1 MRYWQLTEYNSLF
14 MLGMLRE
21 YMRAG
26 YLWQMKIN
34 ELRNEVY
41 EFIIVPNDDFNYSEK
56 VKKSQWAMDVFGQ
69 ELHMGDY
76 LVERDNKLAV
86 LTAEAIKE
94 LEEEDKEKMRDEEQ
108 SQEAT
113 ECEKKALLEQL
124 LEAYNKHE
132 YTRST
137 ILHNKLMEMGMTE
150 KEIMGE
156 VNALLCVKSKVEK
169 EEIKPDDCKDE
180 IADQEKSLLLNELV
194 ESCKNP
200 NYARRE
206 YLQSKLIHMGVSME
220 EIKAKIDAL
229 IGAKSEIKEV
239 DIKTSSTSPID
250 ELQKILVRRA
260 QLQKELAEIEETL
273 SQKYEIKVNNTEN
286 K

>member
-1 MRYWQLTEYNSLF
+1 MMRYWQLTKENGRE
-14 MLGMLRE
+14 MLGMLRK
-21 YMRAG
+21 YIRSG
-26 YLWQMKIN
+26 YLWQMKID
-34 ELRNEVY
+34 ELGNEVY
-41 EFIIVPNDDFNYSEK
+41 EFIIVPNYDFNYSEK

-94 LEEEDKEKMRDEEQ
+94 LEEEDEEKMRDEEQ

-113 ECEKKALLEQL
+113 ECQKKVLLKQL
-124 LEAYNKHE
+124 LEAYNKHN

-137 ILHNKLMEMGMTE
+137 ILHNELMKMGMTE
-150 KEIMGE
+150 NEI
-156 VNALLCVKSKVEK
+156 
-169 EEIKPDDCKDE
+169 
-180 IADQEKSLLLNELV
+180 
-194 ESCKNP
+194 
-200 NYARRE
+200 R
-206 YLQSKLIHMGVSME
+206 
-220 EIKAKIDAL
+220 AKINAL
-229 IGAKSEIKEV
+229 IGAKSETKEV

-273 SQKYEIKVNNTEN
+273 TQKYEIKVNNTEN

>member
-1 MRYWQLTEYNSLF
+1 MRYWQLTEHNSLF

-21 YMRAG
+21 YMRTG

-41 EFIIVPNDDFNYSEK
+41 EFIIVPNYDFNYSEK

-94 LEEEDKEKMRDEEQ
+94 LEEEDKEKMRDEK
-108 SQEAT
+108 AT

-169 EEIKPDDCKDE
+169 EEIKPDDCKDQ
-180 IADQEKSLLLNELV
+180 IADQESLFDELV
-194 ESCKNP
+194 EACKNRD
-200 NYARRE
+200 YARRE
-206 YLQSKLIHMGVSME
+206 YLQNKLIHMGVSME
-220 EIKAKIDAL
+220 EIKAKINAL
-229 IGAKSEIKEV
+229 VGAKSETKEV
-239 DIKTSSTSPID
+239 DIETSSTSPID

-273 SQKYEIKVNNTEN
+273 TQKYEITVINTEN

>member
-1 MRYWQLTEYNSLF
+1 MMRYWQLTKENGREMLDRLNSYVKE
-14 MLGMLRE
+14 GCI
-21 YMRAG
+21 
-26 YLWQMKIN
+26 WQMKIN
-34 ELRNEVY
+34 ELGNEVY
-41 EFIIVPNDDFNYSEK
+41 EFIIVPNYDFNYSEK
-56 VKKSQWAMDVFGQ
+56 VKKSQWTMDVFGQ

-94 LEEEDKEKMRDEEQ
+94 LEEEDKEKAREK
-108 SQEAT
+108 EAT
-113 ECEKKALLEQL
+113 ECQKKVLLEQL

-156 VNALLCVKSKVEK
+156 VNAMLCDKSKVEK
-169 EEIKPDDCKDE
+169 DENEPDDCKDQ
-180 IADQEKSLLLNELV
+180 IADQESLFDELI
-194 ESCKNP
+194 EACKNRS
-200 NYARRE
+200 YARRE
-206 YLQSKLIHMGVSME
+206 YFQNKLIDMGVSME
-220 EIKAKIDAL
+220 EIKAKINAF
-229 IGAKSEIKEV
+229 IRAESETKEV
-239 DIKTSSTSPID
+239 DIKTSSTLPID
-250 ELQKILVRRA
+250 ELQKILVRRS

-273 SQKYEIKVNNTEN
+273 TQKYEIKVINTEN

>member
-1 MRYWQLTEYNSLF
+1 MMKYWQLTKENGRE

-21 YMRAG
+21 YIRLG

-34 ELRNEVY
+34 ELGNEVY
-41 EFIIVPNDDFNYSEK
+41 EFIIVPNYDFNYSEK

-69 ELHMGDY
+69 ELHIGDY

-94 LEEEDKEKMRDEEQ
+94 LEEEDKEKAREK
-108 SQEAT
+108 EAT
-113 ECEKKALLEQL
+113 ECEKKVLLEQL

-137 ILHNKLMEMGMTE
+137 ILLNKLMKMGMTE
-150 KEIMGE
+150 NEIMGE
-156 VNALLCVKSKVEK
+156 VNAMLCDKSKVEK
-169 EEIKPDDCKDE
+169 EEIESDDCKDQ
-180 IADQEKSLLLNELV
+180 IADQESLFDELV
-194 ESCKNP
+194 EACKNHD
-200 NYARRE
+200 NHDYARRE
-206 YLQSKLIHMGVSME
+206 YLQNKLIDMGVSME
-220 EIKAKIDAL
+220 EIKAKINAL
-229 IGAKSEIKEV
+229 YRAKSETKEV
-239 DIKTSSTSPID
+239 DIKTSSTPPID

-273 SQKYEIKVNNTEN
+273 TQKYVIKVINTEN